1 MQRTRKHLQNSLL
14 IAVFVLL
21 ASVSCYGQT
30 TSSTTAS
37 ESQKNHAAQDS
48 ETLKALEIAN
58 IRLAAANET
67 IKLLNDR
74 LAAKDE
80 IIKAKDGVIS
90 VRDEQLALAKS
101 ANQDRAAVNTGDA
114 RLLSACE
121 TQLAKADAEIH
132 RLRYPG
138 FFRSLF
144 DVKTISGAAIGFGV
158 GRATK

>member
-1 MQRTRKHLQNSLL
+1 MQQKQKLTQRLPL
-14 IAVFVLL
+14 IVVLVLAGFVP
-21 ASVSCYGQT
+21 CYAQT
-30 TSSTTAS
+30 TSSTTATGL
-37 ESQKNHAAQDS
+37 QGNHAQQDS

-74 LAAKDE
+74 LTAKDE
-80 IIKAKDGVIS
+80 IIKAKDGLLS

-101 ANQDRAAVNTGDA
+101 AIQDRSAVNTGDA

-121 TQLAKADAEIH
+121 NQLAKADAEIH

-138 FFRSLF
+138 FLRSLF
-144 DVKTISGAAIGFGV
+144 DTKTITGAAVGFGI
-158 GRATK
+158 GRVSK